1 MKKITELIVFLS
13 LALGIH
19 VLMAMRS
26 ADDGGDADGAGGDAF
41 VSITGA
47 PASIETV
54 LADWTAAPTHQAQV
68 VEIEQPE
75 LDITDAINAQAMAL
89 HEVPNAAIK
98 IAALQPKDLPNQ
110 PNVDLAR
117 TPLPAQPTLTAPTTP
132 TLQVPKTAPAPELRE
147 TTPAPVTPPKRPTLR
162 PPDPSMDQAIDTP
175 EPAPELPPEPVKKPK
190 PAPKKKP
197 EKKPDPNKK
206 VADKASKASAG
217 AATQKAAGAGKSNQ
231 AGSSKKSNAL
241 GKGKEAS
248 LMSVWAGK
256 IQSRL
261 QRGVRIGKIKGASNR
276 VVIRLVV
283 IRLKVAP
290 NGRLQSASVA
300 KSSGSAKVD
309 HAVLTSVRRIGKFA
323 KAPKQLTKSSYGF
336 TLPVRVK

>member
-26 ADDGGDADGAGGDAF
+26 AEDGGDADGAGGDAF

-68 VEIEQPE
+68 VEIEQPK
-75 LDITDAINAQAMAL
+75 LDITDAINAPTMAL
-89 HEVPNAAIK
+89 HEAPNAEVK

-110 PNVDLAR
+110 PDVDLAR
-117 TPLPAQPTLTAPTTP
+117 TPLPTQPTLTAPTTL
-132 TLQVPKTAPAPELRE
+132 TLQVPETAPAPELRE
-147 TTPAPVTPPKRPTLR
+147 TAPAPVTPPKRPTLR
-162 PPDPSMDQAIDTP
+162 PPEPTVDQAIDTP

-190 PAPKKKP
+190 PKPAPKKTP

-206 VADKASKASAG
+206 VADKASKASSG

-231 AGSSKKSNAL
+231 AGSAKKTAAM
-241 GKGKEAS
+241 GKGEAAS
-248 LMSVWAGK
+248 KLAVWKGQINRKLARSVRSVPVRKAHRVTVRIAIAPSGK
-256 IQSRL
+256 IL
-261 QRGVRIGKIKGASNR
+261 
-276 VVIRLVV
+276 
-283 IRLKVAP
+283 
-290 NGRLQSASVA
+290 SVSVSG
-300 KSSGSAKVD
+300 SSGSAKVD
-309 HAVLTSVRRIGKFA
+309 QMVVKAIRRVGRVPR
-323 KAPKQLTKSSYGF
+323 APKGF
-336 TLPVRVK
+336 NKPQYVFPAPFLIK

>member
-26 ADDGGDADGAGGDAF
+26 AEDGGDADGAGGDAF

-75 LDITDAINAQAMAL
+75 LDITDAINAPAMAL
-89 HEVPNAAIK
+89 HEAPNAEIK

-110 PNVDLAR
+110 PDVDLAR
-117 TPLPAQPTLTAPTTP
+117 TPLPTQPTLTAPTTP
-132 TLQVPKTAPAPELRE
+132 TLQVPETAPAPELRE
-147 TTPAPVTPPKRPTLR
+147 TAPAPVTPLKRPTLR
-162 PPDPSMDQAIDTP
+162 PPEPTIDQAIDTP

-190 PAPKKKP
+190 PKPTPKKKP

-206 VADKASKASAG
+206 VADKASSASAG

-241 GKGKEAS
+241 GKGQEAS

-261 QRGVRIGKIKGASNR
+261 QRGVRIGKVKATSNR
-276 VVIRLVV
+276 VV

-290 NGRLQSASVA
+290 NGRLQSASVV

-309 HAVLTSVRRIGKFA
+309 QAVLTSVRRIGKFA